1 MIEDSGD
8 AFRSSDTAPGTCAM
22 EPLRTCDLEAIKQQ
36 HQAANEALKKDVE
49 TSSGSLSLARE
60 AQTAASFA
68 GEMSA
73 LNSIPLGASLD
84 NPRIDEMGGAVH
96 LHVRTLQLST
106 CVLPGSVS
114 LERWIMADFDIV
126 FRAVEQY
133 GVRALDVVHEVLP
146 GAWQTV
152 EDVRTMYVL
161 MVYFLV
167 LPLAR
172 RLAACRSI
180 DAGVVDEVWSS
191 PRLAAAVVC
200 MWHAMSSKATSR
212 IVEMLSGKET
222 FSAGEEEAVAE
233 ALRSGRCILEDTPT
247 EWSASSE
254 QQSLAGKR
262 HRASSKGDITGR
274 CSAVRSLQSGCGSLV
289 GPSLPDRAH
298 EMIFLDVSWPDGG
311 ELDGLGE
318 SRCTERQRALEERV
332 QNPRRAALVAKE
344 RLKGRKNKRSR
355 QRPSYA
361 AKSSGVQGQNG
372 ERPNNSEDG
381 EETAS
386 GTGSPADSALPSSE
400 EHNDESQWRGNE
412 IHSVDYVARMKQD
425 QAGTPAWNAGEGP
438 FAHHL
443 EGRSVRKH
451 YRGWVPESTFAMNLC
466 AISEPNCFSAH
477 FPHLEHAV
485 SQYWWQ
491 VRSILWG
498 GDFQKSR
505 LRQLPYSL
513 RSSQA
518 AHAQAPQPCNAA
530 LCVRKCA
537 RALSQQPAVS
547 I

>member
-1 MIEDSGD
+1 M
-8 AFRSSDTAPGTCAM
+8 P
-22 EPLRTCDLEAIKQQ
+22 
-36 HQAANEALKKDVE
+36 
-49 TSSGSLSLARE
+49 
-60 AQTAASFA
+60 
-68 GEMSA
+68 
-73 LNSIPLGASLD
+73 
-84 NPRIDEMGGAVH
+84 
-96 LHVRTLQLST
+96 
-106 CVLPGSVS
+106 
-114 LERWIMADFDIV
+114 
-126 FRAVEQY
+126 
-133 GVRALDVVHEVLP
+133 
-146 GAWQTV
+146 
-152 EDVRTMYVL
+152 
-161 MVYFLV
+161 
-167 LPLAR
+167 
-172 RLAACRSI
+172 
-180 DAGVVDEVWSS
+180 
-191 PRLAAAVVC
+191 
-200 MWHAMSSKATSR
+200 SKETSR

-274 CSAVRSLQSGCGSLV
+274 CSAVRSHQSGCGSLV

-298 EMIFLDVSWPDGG
+298 EMIFLDVLWPDDGD
-311 ELDGLGE
+311 LDGLGK
-318 SRCTERQRALEERV
+318 SRCTERQRASEERV

-344 RLKGRKNKRSR
+344 KLERRENKRSR

-361 AKSSGVQGQNG
+361 AKSSGVQGRNK
-372 ERPNNSEDG
+372 ERPKNFDDE

-386 GTGSPADSALPSSE
+386 GTGSPVDSALPSSE
-400 EHNDESQWRGNE
+400 EHDDESQWCGYE

-425 QAGTPAWNAGEGP
+425 QAGSPAWNAGEGP

-443 EGRSVRKH
+443 EGRSIQKY

-466 AISEPNCFSAH
+466 AISEPHCFFAR
-477 FPHLEHAV
+477 FPHLKHAV

-513 RSSQA
+513 RSLQA
-518 AHAQAPQPCNAA
+518 AHAQATLLCNAA
-530 LCVRKCA
+530 LCVRKSA